1 MYFDMTYIVIVAP
14 AIIFS
19 LIASSKVN
27 STFRKY
33 SRVRAA
39 SGLTGAEVARRILD
53 ANGFANVAIEQVSG
67 SLTDHYDPRANVI
80 RLSQPVYGSSSV
92 AAIGVAAHET
102 GHAVQYAVGYSPIKL
117 RAAIIPATNI
127 GSKLAMPLIILG
139 LILSATAAKFIT
151 IAYAGIIC
159 FSLSA
164 LFQLITLP
172 VEFNASRRALN
183 TIEGF
188 GILSGSEQDGAR
200 KVLSAAAMTY
210 VAALAVSLAQL
221 LRLLLMVQRRDNR

>member
-1 MYFDMTYIVIVAP
+1 MFFDMNYIIIVLP

-27 STFRKY
+27 STFKKY
-33 SRVRAA
+33 SKVRAA
-39 SGLTGAEVARRILD
+39 SGMTGAEVARRILD
-53 ANGFANVAIEQVSG
+53 ANGLSNVSIEQVSG

-117 RAAIIPATNI
+117 RAAIIPMTNI

-139 LILSATAAKFIT
+139 LILSATAAKYIT

-164 LFQLITLP
+164 LFQLVTLP
-172 VEFNASRRALN
+172 VEFNASRRALD
-183 TIEGF
+183 TIESF
-188 GILSGSEQDGAR
+188 GVLSSSEQEGAR

>member
-1 MYFDMTYIVIVAP
+1 MFFDMNYILIVLP
-14 AIIFS
+14 AILFS
-19 LIASSKVN
+19 LAASLKVK
-27 STFRKY
+27 SAFKKY
-33 SRVRAA
+33 SKVRAA
-39 SGLTGAEVARRILD
+39 SGMTGAEVARRILD
-53 ANGFANVAIEQVSG
+53 ANGLAHVAIERVSG
-67 SLTDHYDPRANVI
+67 SLTDHYDPRANVV

-102 GHAVQYAVGYSPIKL
+102 GHAVQYATGYGPIKL

-139 LILSATAAKFIT
+139 LVLSSTASNLIT
-151 IAYAGIIC
+151 IAYAGIIL

-164 LFQLITLP
+164 LFQLLTLP
-172 VEFNASRRALN
+172 VEFNASRRALS
-183 TIEGF
+183 TIDGF
-188 GILSGSEQDGAR
+188 GILSGSERNGAR

>member
-1 MYFDMTYIVIVAP
+1 MYFDMTYIVIVVP

-39 SGLTGAEVARRILD
+39 SGMTGAEVARRILD
-53 ANGFANVAIEQVSG
+53 SNGLFNVAVERVSG

-80 RLSQPVYGSSSV
+80 RLSQPVYDSSSV

-127 GSKLAMPLIILG
+127 GSKLAIPLIILG

-164 LFQLITLP
+164 LFQLLTLP
-172 VEFNASRRALN
+172 VEFNASRRALD
-183 TIEGF
+183 TIENF
-188 GILSGSEQDGAR
+188 GVLSGSEQDGAR